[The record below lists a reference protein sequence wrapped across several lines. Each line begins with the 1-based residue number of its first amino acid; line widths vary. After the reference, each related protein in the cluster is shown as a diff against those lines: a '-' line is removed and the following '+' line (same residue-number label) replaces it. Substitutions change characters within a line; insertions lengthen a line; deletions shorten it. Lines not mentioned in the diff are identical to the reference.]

1 MWRLQ
6 KAPLQREIQSANR
19 VGYSQEAAWR
29 YDSCGNR
36 VEQLHSGIAT
46 ANTGNTA
53 NTEPGYRTRQQL
65 HYDGSHQLVQ
75 VRITSEGNAPEQI
88 SCYTYDALGRRLKK
102 ETTQSSADGA
112 ASGQQPQTSYF
123 GWDGDRLVHTEHVD
137 MQARERRSASF
148 PFSESLAED
157 PWHLIPLPTVAA

>member
-19 VGYSQEAAWR
+19 IGYSQEAAWR

-53 NTEPGYRTRQQL
+53 NTEPGHRTQI
-65 HYDGSHQLVQ
+65 
-75 VRITSEGNAPEQI
+75 RI
-88 SCYTYDALGRRLKK
+88 
-102 ETTQSSADGA
+102 
-112 ASGQQPQTSYF
+112 
-123 GWDGDRLVHTEHVD
+123 
-137 MQARERRSASF
+137 
-148 PFSESLAED
+148 
-157 PWHLIPLPTVAA
+157 LPI